1 MFCHVSSVGKLGNI
15 VAEILLSIYVFSC
28 FPVKNNIS
36 HESARITKR
45 CQYNR
50 PIKGNRIVSANS
62 CGKTRKEGLR
72 YQDVFKFAASI
83 FASWETS
90 VVKNHLSHI
99 IYPNYSNACY
109 HDNYLF
115 NDLSSACMGNI
126 FSFLLFLLLSSETC
140 QILQFRLLFF
150 PPTLKPFLPPAIL

>member
-1 MFCHVSSVGKLGNI
+1 MFPS
-15 VAEILLSIYVFSC
+15 E
-28 FPVKNNIS
+28 NNIS

-126 FSFLLFLLLSSETC
+126 FSFLLFLLFSSETC

-150 PPTLKPFLPPAIL
+150 PPTLKPFLGPMVLPPAIL